1 MHSDDTPENGPERPD
16 DDSEREPATGRS
28 NEALVSPEWV
38 ADRLDR
44 FRSDDAAFRLV
55 EVDVNREFYRDGHAP
70 GACEFDW
77 ETDLQSETWRDI
89 PSPDEFERLMGDHGI
104 ANDTT
109 VVVYGDNSN
118 WFATHLYW
126 QFVMYGHDDV
136 RVMDGGR
143 EYWMEQGFPTTR
155 AVPSFPTVEYTVSEV
170 DESHRAFRHDVYEAL
185 DSGTTLIDVRMPE
198 EYRGELTAPPGMDEA
213 AQRAGHIPG
222 AINVLW
228 ADNVDSNGLFKPPHR
243 LRELYASHGVT
254 PDDDVIAYC
263 RIGER
268 SSITWFA
275 LHELLGYDSVRNYDG
290 SWTEWGNLI
299 RAPIVAGNDE

>member
-1 MHSDDTPENGPERPD
+1 MHPDDTSDNGTDPTKD
-16 DDSEREPATGRS
+16 DTEREPDTTHS
-28 NEALVSPEWV
+28 KEALVSPEWV
-38 ADRLDR
+38 ADRLDQ
-44 FRSDDAAFRLV
+44 FHSDDTAFRLV

-70 GACEFDW
+70 GACELDW

-89 PSPDEFERLMGDHGI
+89 PSPDEFEQLMRAHGI

-126 QFVMYGHDDV
+126 QFTMYGHDDV

-143 EYWMEQGFPTTR
+143 EYWMEQGFPTTQE
-155 AVPSFPTVEYTVSEV
+155 VPSFPIAEYTVREV
-170 DESHRAFRHDVYEAL
+170 DESHRAFRSDVYEAL
-185 DSGTTLIDVRMPE
+185 DSETKFVDVRMPE
-198 EYRGELTAPPGMDEA
+198 EYRGELTAPPGIDET

-228 ADNVDSNGLFKPPHR
+228 ADNVDSNGRFKPPQR

-254 PDDDVIAYC
+254 PDDDIIAYC

-275 LHELLGYDSVRNYDG
+275 LHELLGYESVQNYDG
-290 SWTEWGNLI
+290 SWTEWGNLV
-299 RAPIVAGNDE
+299 RAPIAAGEEE

>member
-1 MHSDDTPENGPERPD
+1 MHPDDTSDNSTDLPKD
-16 DDSEREPATGRS
+16 DPEREPETTHS
-28 NEALVSPEWV
+28 KEALVSPQWV
-38 ADRLDR
+38 ADRLDQ
-44 FRSDDAAFRLV
+44 FQSDDTAFRLV

-70 GACEFDW
+70 GACELDW

-89 PSPDEFERLMGDHGI
+89 PSPDEFGQLMRDHGI

-126 QFVMYGHDDV
+126 QFTMYGHDDV

-143 EYWMEQGFPTTR
+143 EYWMEQGFPTTQE
-155 AVPSFPTVEYTVSEV
+155 VPSFPTAEYTVREV
-170 DESHRAFRHDVYEAL
+170 DESHRAFRSDVYEAL
-185 DSGTTLIDVRMPE
+185 DSETMLIDVRMPE
-198 EYRGELTAPPGMDEA
+198 EYRGELTAPPGIDET

-228 ADNVDSNGLFKPPHR
+228 ADNVDSNGRFKPPQR

-275 LHELLGYDSVRNYDG
+275 LHELLGYESVRNYDG

-299 RAPIVAGNDE
+299 RAPIASGKEE